1 MNLSLE
7 RIYAV
12 LDDLSQQAKLVDDEN
27 QRTKSHY
34 LLQDKNV
41 FSESLFVTNSDKIQ
55 PYVAEIRGKTTELS
69 RLLSNGRKE
78 LSHNRLQNIEQQ
90 ISAVINALR
99 SNKSIHQEAQ
109 YRLNAI
115 NSRRYKK
122 AAKELFQ
129 SSQALY
135 QQLSEHHEF
144 ERRLQVMLQEREQL
158 RLTATP
164 NKVNKLAAE
173 VLAVHQRLGRCR
185 QAISKIERQIEVSE
199 KPR

>member
-7 RIYAV
+7 RIYTV

-41 FSESLFVTNSDKIQ
+41 FSESLFATNSDQIQ
-55 PYVAEIRGKTTELS
+55 PYVAEIRQKTAELS
-69 RLLSNGRKE
+69 RLLSNGKKE
-78 LSHNRLQNIEQQ
+78 LSHSRLQGIEQQ

-99 SNKSIHQEAQ
+99 SNKGIHQEAQ

-144 ERRLQVMLQEREQL
+144 ERRLQVMLQERELL
-158 RLTATP
+158 RQAATP
-164 NKVNKLAAE
+164 SKINKIAAE
-173 VLAVHQRLGRCR
+173 VLALHQRLGRCR
-185 QAISKIERQIEVSE
+185 QAISKIERQIELSE

>member
-7 RIYAV
+7 RIYTV
-12 LDDLSQQAKLVDDEN
+12 LDDLAQQAKLVDDEN

-55 PYVAEIRGKTTELS
+55 PYVAEIRGRTTELS
-69 RLLSNGRKE
+69 RLLSIGKRE
-78 LSHNRLQNIEQQ
+78 LSHSRLQGIEQQ

-99 SNKSIHQEAQ
+99 SNKGIHQEAQ

-158 RLTATP
+158 RQVASP
-164 NKVNKLAAE
+164 SKVNKIAEE
-173 VLAVHQRLGRCR
+173 VLALHQRLGRCR
-185 QAISKIERQIEVSE
+185 QAISKIERKIELSE

>member
-1 MNLSLE
+1 MNVSLE
-7 RIYAV
+7 RIYQV
-12 LDDLSQQAKLVDDEN
+12 LNDLSQQAKQVDDEN
-27 QRTKSHY
+27 QHTKSHY

-55 PYVAEIRGKTTELS
+55 PYVEEVRGRTTELS
-69 RLLSNGRKE
+69 NLLSKGKRE
-78 LSHNRLQNIEQQ
+78 LFHNRLQGIEQQ
-90 ISAVINALR
+90 ISAIINALR

-122 AAKELFQ
+122 AAKQLFQ

-144 ERRLQVMLQEREQL
+144 ERRLQVMLEDREKL

-164 NKVNKLAAE
+164 SKLNKIAAE
-173 VLAVHQRLGRCR
+173 VLALHQRLGRCR
-185 QAISKIERQIEVSE
+185 QAISKIERQIELSE